1 MRGRSPLLGPVVVAA
16 GATNAAARDEPML
29 VATDVLLLAFLTAVA
44 TLTLVRHV
52 ASLLAPMALLGGAI
66 VLVAAW
72 SRRSQRARVVHDFF
86 PVVATIAIF
95 ELLGPV
101 IPAVNPAR
109 WDTTFAALDARLF
122 GRLPS
127 AWFGALGRPPWLTDV
142 ASVAYVT
149 YYLLPVVVAVALYA
163 CDRDAFRRFTFA
175 VVATFLA
182 SYSGYLLFPTLGPR
196 TLDDSVI
203 GGGAVAS
210 AVRTFVRI
218 AEGNPLDAFPS
229 GHTAIAL
236 VCVAWGWRLFP
247 RWRALLALILGGI
260 VFSTVYLSYHYMIDV
275 VAGAALAAV
284 LLVVL
289 PPLERRP
296 PTDAHRP
303 SSERRHRPRSQAI
316 RSKRPAR

>member
-1 MRGRSPLLGPVVVAA
+1 MRGRPPLLGTVVVAA
-16 GATNAAARDEPML
+16 ATHAAPRDEPIL
-29 VATDVLLLAFLTAVA
+29 GATDVLLLAFLAGVA
-44 TLTLVRHV
+44 TLTPVRHV
-52 ASLLAPMALLGGAI
+52 SSLLAPIALLGGAI
-66 VLVAAW
+66 VLVGACA
-72 SRRSQRARVVHDFF
+72 RRSQRVRLVHDFF
-86 PVVATIAIF
+86 PVPVTIAIF

-149 YYLLPVVVAVALYA
+149 YYLLPVVVGVALYA
-163 CDRDAFRRFTFA
+163 RDCDAFRGFAFA
-175 VVATFLA
+175 VVATFLV
-182 SYSGYLLFPTLGPR
+182 SYAGYLLFPTLGPR
-196 TLDDSVI
+196 TLDDSVL

-210 AVRTFVRI
+210 AVRTFVR
-218 AEGNPLDAFPS
+218 AVEGNPLDAFPS

-236 VCVAWGWRLFP
+236 VSVGWGWCLFP
-247 RWRALLALILGGI
+247 RWRAPLALVLGGI
-260 VFSTVYLSYHYMIDV
+260 VFSTVYLSYHYVIDV
-275 VAGAALAAV
+275 VAGAALAAL

-289 PPLERRP
+289 PPPAGRQA
-296 PTDAHRP
+296 TDAHRP
-303 SSERRHRPRSQAI
+303 SSQGRHRPRSQAI